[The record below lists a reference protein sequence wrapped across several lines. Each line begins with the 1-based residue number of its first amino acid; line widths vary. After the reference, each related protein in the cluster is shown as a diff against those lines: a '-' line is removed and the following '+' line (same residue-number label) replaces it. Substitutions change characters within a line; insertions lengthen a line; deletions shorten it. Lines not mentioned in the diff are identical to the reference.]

1 MSGWAA
7 SVAALAEHYLNDRD
21 LEGVRAPYSGSEWT
35 QAETDR
41 QWP

>member
-7 SVAALAEHYLNDRD
+7 SVAALAEHYLNDRVRD
-21 LEGVRAPYSGSEWT
+21 GVLASYSGSEWT
-35 QAETDR
+35 QAETDK